1 MERNGKNDWVD
12 KAMHSLDGMQRAEA
26 SDALFDRIAHRL
38 SGGAIVSLSTVP
50 KRRIYVA
57 AASVL
62 LLGGLNLY
70 AMLHK
75 YNASDTNTN
84 EVRELAKYYGLT
96 NDNWQDNL

>member
-1 MERNGKNDWVD
+1 
-12 KAMHSLDGMQRAEA
+12 
-26 SDALFDRIAHRL
+26 
-38 SGGAIVSLSTVP
+38 
-50 KRRIYVA
+50 VA